1 MSQVSSD
8 DILFFFGAGAS
19 APFGIPTMKQFVSDF
34 EEYLSEHANESERKM
49 YANIKE
55 TLEKRLNEKVDLEGV
70 FTVIDGVINYQP
82 GKLGL
87 LPLYFA
93 TEISPPTDYDIT
105 ICRNLKE
112 KFQNF
117 VRERCV
123 IPSESFDKIRDVF
136 HDFFNRM
143 FHELGGSSQQSG
155 HFFWNPNWAIFTT
168 NYDLCL
174 EYYFREVVESGIDT
188 GFTHQKTRNVN
199 VLNSRNFLE
208 RGIGIQLL
216 KLHGSISWL
225 IDKKSKRVIEVSERG
240 LSYMGRKYEGEM
252 MIYPIAEKELYFDPY
267 ISILLRLNR
276 ELDIKPV
283 WVVIGYSFNDPVV
296 REIFLRKSTNRKRLI
311 LVHPKADA
319 IYKERLK
326 GMKGETILM
335 EKYFGLSEDDL
346 SGEVKKEE
354 FRKVNH
360 QIVHKLK
367 KDPRYSWEKTPP
379 Y

>member
-1 MSQVSSD
+1 MSQPSSD
-8 DILFFFGAGAS
+8 NILFFFGAGAS
-19 APFGIPTMKQFVSDF
+19 APFGVPTMKQFVSDF
-34 EEYLSEHANESERKM
+34 EEYLSKHANESERKM
-49 YANIKE
+49 YSNIKE
-55 TLEKRLNEKVDLEGV
+55 TLEKRLNEQVDLEGV

-93 TEISPPTDYDIT
+93 TEINPPTEDDVV

-117 VRERCV
+117 VREKCV
-123 IPSESFDKIRDVF
+123 IPNESFDKIRDVF

-143 FHELGGSSQQSG
+143 FHEFGGSSQRNG
-155 HFFWNPNWAIFTT
+155 NFFWNPNWVIFTT

-174 EYYFREVVESGIDT
+174 EYYFREIAESGIDT

-199 VLNSRNFLE
+199 VLNSRKFLE
-208 RGIGIQLL
+208 SGQGIRLL

-240 LSYMGRKYEGEM
+240 LSYVGRKYEGEM

-267 ISILLRLNR
+267 ISMLLRLNR
-276 ELDIKPV
+276 ELDNKPV
-283 WVVIGYSFNDPVV
+283 WVVVGYSFNDPVV
-296 REIFLRKSTNRKRLI
+296 REIFLRKSTNKKRLI
-311 LVHPKADA
+311 LVHPKADN

-326 GMKGETILM
+326 GMKGEPILM
-335 EKYFGLSEDDL
+335 EKYFGLPEDDL
-346 SGEVKKEE
+346 SGEGKKEE

-367 KDPRYSWEKTPP
+367 NNPTYSWDKTPV
-379 Y
+379 